1 ANIESFWNLQHNL
14 QSYGLNLYQIPY
26 VLQVNK
32 RDLPNICTLD
42 EMKKELVIKDEPVIE
57 AVADKGVGVLETLR
71 AVSKKSLETLRQ
83 NMNAKQ
89 QDLIANM

>member
-1 ANIESFWNLQHNL
+1 
-14 QSYGLNLYQIPY
+14 
-26 VLQVNK
+26 
-32 RDLPNICTLD
+32 
-42 EMKKELVIKDEPVIE
+42 MKKELVIKDEPVIE